1 MVDWA
6 RENLQS
12 INKSINPTKTLT
24 HIFKSLSFKVDLGVG
39 GRDEV
44 ENDQGSDELKQADPA
59 GRVTGPVDNE
69 QRTPHQDE
77 GNPGHHPTLEQA
89 RCRTQSTLGTGSEES
104 Y

>member
-1 MVDWA
+1 ML
-6 RENLQS
+6 EKISNQS
-12 INKSINPTKTLT
+12 INQSINPPKTLT

-44 ENDQGSDELKQADPA
+44 ENDQGSYELEQANPA

-69 QRTPHQDE
+69 QGAPHQDE

-89 RCRTQSTLGTGSEES
+89 RCGTYSTLGTGSGES